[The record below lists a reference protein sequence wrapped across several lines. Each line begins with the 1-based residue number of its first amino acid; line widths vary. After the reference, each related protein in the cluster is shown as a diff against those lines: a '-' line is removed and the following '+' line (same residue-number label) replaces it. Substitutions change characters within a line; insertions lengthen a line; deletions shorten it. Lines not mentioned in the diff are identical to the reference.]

1 MKKILSEKFDKEK
14 ESKINF
20 DRMYEN
26 RLNKDLYNMN
36 GNHERRVEEAI
47 QIKRYKNN
55 ISKHLKSN

>member
-20 DRMYEN
+20 DRMYEH

-55 ISKHLKSN
+55 ISKQLKSN